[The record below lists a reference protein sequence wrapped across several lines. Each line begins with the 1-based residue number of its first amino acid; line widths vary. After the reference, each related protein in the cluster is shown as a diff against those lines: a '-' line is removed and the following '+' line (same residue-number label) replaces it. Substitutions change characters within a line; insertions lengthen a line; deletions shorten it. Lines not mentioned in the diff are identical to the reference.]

1 MSQPSRQ
8 DILNKLYEVLYVI
21 SSQYVKALVALHQR
35 FKNKNIKWVVNG
47 DLAEALRTV
56 QVDPDCIEIIC
67 TKQDAEKIFQAVQ
80 DLNPSPFNYQTSQL
94 SRNAIINGSE
104 FPIHVRSYYFDFN
117 LHSVLVKIQGDLQF
131 KVGNWDWGDIFLVAP
146 EYVYVVGK
154 KTAITPL
161 TVKAELYQHLGWAD
175 RFEKVKEVIQKPL
188 LLKQKRSS

>member
-35 FKNKNIKWVVNG
+35 LENKNINWIVDG

-56 QVDPDCIEIIC
+56 KVNPDCIEIVC

-80 DLNPSPFNYQTSQL
+80 DLNPSPFNYQTRQI
-94 SRNAIINGSE
+94 SRNAVIDSSE
-104 FPIHVRSYYFDFN
+104 FPVHVRSYYFDFN
-117 LHSVLVKIQGDLQF
+117 LDSVLVKVQGALQF
-131 KVGNWDWGDIFLVAP
+131 KVGEWDWGEIFLFAP

-161 TVKAELYQHLGWAD
+161 TIKAELYQYLGWVD

-188 LLKQKRSS
+188 LLKQRRPS